1 MNRKISILCLTAAP
15 LFFTFSATAATPGA
29 IDKGPLT
36 VVAGSTPL
44 SVTITL
50 ALPHLAEAEDFAR
63 AMYTSGDPNYHQFL
77 SAQQF
82 AERFA
87 PSEADFAGAVLGL
100 AKYNLIAQKT
110 SATTLHVTGMPADM
124 EKAFSVS
131 LHQFEVPALGN
142 RAAYTFHAPT
152 NPPVIPPEV
161 GVPVAGIAGLD
172 NFPAAHPHIKRPAQ
186 PVRAVHASG
195 ASDLSAEFGYLT
207 VKDFAQQ
214 YDVEPLYEQGVTG
227 AGRTLG
233 IMTLAAFTPS
243 DAFAYWSALKL
254 KVASDR
260 IKIVNID
267 GGPGAPSDDSGS
279 DETTLDVEQSGGIA
293 PGAKVIVYQAPNTN
307 QGFVDMFATAI
318 DANLAESLS
327 TSWGNWE
334 WLSNFENAPVT
345 DPITGQT
352 VSSTRAIHELLLRA
366 AIQGQS
372 TFAAAGDGGAYDA
385 NDSYGCLPPYSAT
398 NPNSCTVALSV
409 DYPASDSFITASG
422 GTTLPGV
429 QELCLNQDCTST
441 YEVNIK
447 RESVWGWDY
456 LNGYCKALGYPNPI
470 SCGTFPAGGGGGV
483 SVTFPE
489 PWYQFGIP
497 GVQLSQPGQLFES
510 PGNPAL
516 GLPPADYTLPP
527 HFKGRNLPDISFN
540 ADPDTGY
547 VVYYTSNVTGFAQI
561 PFYGGT
567 SFVGPQLNGVSA
579 LLGQHTGQ
587 RLGLWNPLLYDIA
600 ASCLGYGGKSAPLIA
615 VTSGDNW
622 FYSGSDGYNLGAGL
636 GTLAVANFARLLNG
650 Y

>member
-1 MNRKISILCLTAAP
+1 MNRKIAILCLTSAP
-15 LFFTFSATAATPGA
+15 LFLAFSATAVTPGA

-50 ALPHLAEAEDFAR
+50 ALPHLAEAEDLAR
-63 AMYTSGDPNYHQFL
+63 AMYTTGDPNYRQFL

-82 AERFA
+82 AARFA
-87 PSEADFAGAVLGL
+87 PSEADFARAVVGL
-100 AKYNLIAQKT
+100 AKYNLTAQKT

-131 LHQFEVPALGN
+131 LHQFELPALGS
-142 RAAYTFHAPT
+142 RAAHTFHAPI
-152 NPPVIPPEV
+152 NPPVIPAEV

-172 NFPAAHPHIKRPAQ
+172 NFPAAHPHIKRPA
-186 PVRAVHASG
+186 PAVRAVPASR

-207 VKDFAQQ
+207 VKDFAQY

-227 AGRTLG
+227 AGRTIG
-233 IMTLAAFTPS
+233 ILTLAAFTPS

-254 KVASDR
+254 KVAADR

-267 GGPGAPSDDSGS
+267 GGPGAPSDESGS

-293 PGAKVIVYQAPNTN
+293 PGARIIVYQAPNTN
-307 QGFVDMFATAI
+307 QGFLDMFAAAI
-318 DANLAESLS
+318 DANAAESLS
-327 TSWGNWE
+327 TSWGDWE
-334 WLSNFENAPVT
+334 WLYDFENAPVT
-345 DPITGQT
+345 DPITGQI

-372 TFAAAGDGGAYDA
+372 TFAAAGDGGAYGA
-385 NDSYGCLPPYSAT
+385 NDSYGCFPPYSAT
-398 NPNSCTVALSV
+398 NANSCTVALSV
-409 DYPASDSFITASG
+409 EYPASDSFITASG

-429 QELCLNQDCTST
+429 QELCLNPACTST
-441 YEVNIK
+441 YEVDIK

-456 LNGYCKALGYPNPI
+456 LNGYCRALGLDPI
-470 SCGTFPAGGGGGV
+470 SCGTFPGGGGGGV
-483 SVTFPE
+483 SVTFAE

-510 PGNPAL
+510 PGNPAF
-516 GLPPADYTLPP
+516 GLPPADYALPAY
-527 HFKGRNLPDISFN
+527 FRGRNLPDISFN

-547 VVYYTSNVTGFAQI
+547 VVYYTSNETGFAEV

-567 SFVGPQLNGVSA
+567 SFVGPQLNGVTA

-587 RLGLWNPLLYDIA
+587 RLGLWNPLLYGIA
-600 ASCLGYGGKSAPLIA
+600 AAGLGYGGKSAPFNA

-622 FYSGSDGYNLGAGL
+622 FYRGSNGYNPGAGL
-636 GTLAVANFARLLNG
+636 GTLAVANFARLLKG

>member
-1 MNRKISILCLTAAP
+1 M
-15 LFFTFSATAATPGA
+15 
-29 IDKGPLT
+29 
-36 VVAGSTPL
+36 AGSTPL
-44 SVTITL
+44 SLTITL
-50 ALPHLAEAEDFAR
+50 ALPHLAETEDLAR

-82 AERFA
+82 AARFA
-87 PSEADFAGAVLGL
+87 PSEADFASAIVGL
-100 AKYNLIAQKT
+100 AKYNLSAQKT
-110 SATTLHVTGMPADM
+110 SASTLHVTGMPADV

-131 LHQFEVPALGN
+131 LHQFEVPALGD
-142 RAAYTFHAPT
+142 RAAYTFHAPI
-152 NPPVIPPEV
+152 NPPVIPAEV

-186 PVRAVHASG
+186 AVRAVPAAG
-195 ASDLSAEFGYLT
+195 TSDLSAEFGYLT
-207 VKDFAQQ
+207 VKDFAQL
-214 YDVEPLYEQGVTG
+214 YDVEPLYEKGVTG
-227 AGRTLG
+227 GGRTIG

-254 KVASDR
+254 KVAADR

-293 PGAKVIVYQAPNTN
+293 PGARIIVYQAPNTN
-307 QGFVDMFATAI
+307 QGFVDMFAAAI
-318 DANLAESLS
+318 DANAAESLS
-327 TSWGNWE
+327 TSWGDWE
-334 WLSNFENAPVT
+334 WLYDFENAPVT
-345 DPITGQT
+345 DPISGQI

-372 TFAAAGDGGAYDA
+372 TFASAGDGGAYDA

-398 NPNSCTVALSV
+398 NVNSCTVALSV

-429 QELCLNQDCTST
+429 QELCLNEDCTST
-441 YEVNIK
+441 YKVDIK

-456 LNGYCKALGYPNPI
+456 LNGYCRALGYPDPI
-470 SCGTFPAGGGGGV
+470 SCGTFPGGGGGGV
-483 SVTFPE
+483 SITFPQ
-489 PWYQFGIP
+489 PWYQFGIK
-497 GVQLSQPGQLFES
+497 GVQLSQPGQLFEA
-510 PGNPAL
+510 PGNAAI
-516 GLPPADYTLPP
+516 GLPPVDYTLRAY
-527 HFKGRNLPDISFN
+527 FKGRNLPDISFN

-547 VVYYTSNVTGFAQI
+547 VVYYTSNVTGFAQV
-561 PFYGGT
+561 PYYGGT

-579 LLGQHTGQ
+579 LLEQHTGR
-587 RLGLWNPLLYDIA
+587 RLGLWNPLLYGIA
-600 ASCLGYGGKSAPLIA
+600 ASGLGYGGKSAPFIA

-622 FYSGSDGYNLGAGL
+622 FYSGSNGYNPGAGL
-636 GTLAVANFARLLNG
+636 GTLTVANFARLLNG